1 MDRTSR
7 TEDPSELRFRRRP
20 RGVALRLRR
29 PRDGRGEAAL
39 RAGDGHL
46 DLHVAPGAAAT
57 RPRLGTLHGN
67 LERREGQITS
77 C

>member
-1 MDRTSR
+1 MDRASR
-7 TEDPSELRFRRRP
+7 SEDPGELRFRGRP
-20 RGVALRLRR
+20 RGVTLRLRR

-46 DLHVAPGAAAT
+46 DLHLAPGAAAT

-67 LERREGQITS
+67 LECREGK
-77 C
+77 